1 MLNDM
6 KYAVNQQQLKL
17 SEFLSIKLTAEKNVE
32 EN

>member
-1 MLNDM
+1 M